1 MQNRNTVAFLGIFFN
16 KFLKMKNLQTKV
28 CFKQFHFFNEIYLE
42 NLFPKKT
49 KCPISYKTTFLY
61 KFL

>member
-28 CFKQFHFFNEIYLE
+28 CFKQFHFLNEIYIK

-49 KCPISYKTTFLY
+49 
-61 KFL
+61 